1 MESPGRVDFSACTLQ
16 LMQKSAG
23 ERSVHPDSDALC
35 TRNGFE
41 FFDALRFEGGINCK
55 VARGTWVL
63 VDHQKVEMGLLAT
76 HPAVPD
82 PCSCIYRVESIFQDA
97 ADAESREMRCNFAC
111 TYYPEDPELVDA
123 LKVQSVGAEL
133 GDVVPAN
140 NRIVLPAGRIIGL
153 ADVGGSHGAPLMLHA
168 LFDHCVDGP

>member
-1 MESPGRVDFSACTLQ
+1 M
-16 LMQKSAG
+16 
-23 ERSVHPDSDALC
+23 RSVC

-41 FFDALRFEGGINCK
+41 SFDALRFESGINCK

-63 VDHQKVEMGLLAT
+63 VEHQKVEMGLLAT

-82 PCSCIYRVESIFQDA
+82 PCSCIYRVESIFRDA
-97 ADAESREMRCNFAC
+97 ANAEAQETRCNFAC

-123 LKVQSVGAEL
+123 LRVRSVGGEL

-140 NRIVLPAGRIIGL
+140 NRIVLPASRIVGLVSIG
-153 ADVGGSHGAPLMLHA
+153 DSIGV
-168 LFDHCVDGP
+168 